1 MNIKRQYNLPNVR
14 LELEGF
20 NPNATD
26 SGVGNTRPLMAIV
39 TNVECHF
46 NNGEH
51 FLSGGRE
58 FLEGLV
64 QGVSAYVQGVLSGI
78 DHPNLAAEA
87 LVKLTGGP
95 GADRHLLS
103 TQTPEGQ
110 TVEVE
115 LNTLELFDLVDAIDQ
130 LCTDNRTLPDVTL
143 NLTPVSRRYRV
154 ADVPQHQRAMPM
166 VTGLGTLAIAA
177 ALLFLVPVPE
187 VEEPQELRGDP
198 TAQTNEEEEET
209 PDLDDPSTVPTISA
223 AELETLLTEAELIT
237 DPTEIN
243 FIQRY
248 LFREISTAWGD
259 RTAVTEDLA
268 FRISATID
276 GSIVDYQA
284 IENTPATA
292 DDRTPLPDLK
302 FAPTQAAIANREAI
316 TDFKV
321 VFTDNGVLQI
331 NPWQGYQGRP
341 EFTNVIDDPDSV
353 AELQAELQT
362 TLEAGW
368 DEETNTFGND
378 LIFRVAVTESGEI
391 GDYEAQNN
399 AGFQLEENTPLP
411 ELLNLQAAGIGRSLG
426 TVVPSEP
433 LAQFRVVF
441 KSGGVVETTPF

>member
-20 NPNATD
+20 NPNDTD
-26 SGVGNTRPLMAIV
+26 LAGNTRPLMAIV

-58 FLEGLV
+58 FLDGLV
-64 QGVSAYVQGVLSGI
+64 LGVSAYVQGVLSGI
-78 DHPNLAAEA
+78 DHPNTTGET
-87 LVKLTGGP
+87 LVKLTAGP

-103 TQTPEGQ
+103 TQTPTGE

-130 LCTDNRTLPDVTL
+130 LCTDNRTLPDITL

-154 ADVPQHQRAMPM
+154 ADVPQHQRAMPV

-177 ALLFLVPVPE
+177 ALLFFVPVPE

-198 TAQTNEEEEET
+198 TAQTEEEEAET
-209 PDLDDPSTVPTISA
+209 PDSDDPSDTPTLSA

-248 LFREISTAWGD
+248 LFREISNAWQD
-259 RTAVTEDLA
+259 RDQATEDLA

-276 GSIVDYQA
+276 GSIVAYQA
-284 IENTPATA
+284 IENTPESAEE
-292 DDRTPLPDLK
+292 RTPLPDLQ

-321 VFTDNGVLQI
+321 VFTRNGVLQI
-331 NPWQGYQGRP
+331 NPWEGYQGRP
-341 EFTNVIDDPDSV
+341 EFTNVIDDPDSLT
-353 AELQAELQT
+353 ELQDQLQN
-362 TLEAGW
+362 TLEAAW
-368 DEETNTFGND
+368 DEESNTFGND
-378 LIFRVAVTESGEI
+378 LIFRVAVTETGEI

-399 AGFQLEENTPLP
+399 AGFQLEADTPLP
-411 ELLNLQAAGIGRSLG
+411 ELLNLEAAGIGRSLG
-426 TVVPSEP
+426 TVIPSEP

-441 KSGGVVETTPF
+441 KSEGVVEIAPF

>member
-20 NPNATD
+20 NPNDTD
-26 SGVGNTRPLMAIV
+26 LAGNTRPLMAIV

-58 FLEGLV
+58 FLDGLV

-78 DHPNLAAEA
+78 DHPNATGET
-87 LVKLTGGP
+87 LVKLTTGP

-130 LCTDNRTLPDVTL
+130 LCMDNRTLPDVTL
-143 NLTPVSRRYRV
+143 SLNPVSRRYRV

-177 ALLFLVPVPE
+177 ALLFMVPVPQ
-187 VEEPQELRGDP
+187 VEEPQELQGDP
-198 TAQTNEEEEET
+198 TAQTEEEEET
-209 PDLDDPSTVPTISA
+209 PDAEDPRDVPTLSA

-248 LFREISTAWGD
+248 LFREISNAWQD
-259 RTAVTEDLA
+259 RDQVTEDLA

-276 GSIVDYQA
+276 GSIVAYQA
-284 IENTPATA
+284 IENTPESAEE
-292 DDRTPLPDLK
+292 RTPLPDLQ

-321 VFTDNGVLQI
+321 VFTRNGVLQM

-341 EFTNVIDDPDSV
+341 EFTNIIDDPDSL
-353 AELQAELQT
+353 AELQDQLQT
-362 TLEAGW
+362 TLEAAW
-368 DEETNTFGND
+368 DDESNTFGNA
-378 LIFRVAVTESGEI
+378 LIFRVAVTETGEI

-399 AGFQLEENTPLP
+399 AGFQLEGDTPLP
-411 ELLNLQAAGIGRSLG
+411 ELLNLEAAGIGRSLG
-426 TVVPSEP
+426 TVIPSEP
-433 LAQFRVVF
+433 LAQFRVTF
-441 KSGGVVETTPF
+441 QSEGVVEITPF

>member
-26 SGVGNTRPLMAIV
+26 SGGNARPLMAIV

-51 FLSGGRE
+51 FLSGGRD

-78 DHPNLAAEA
+78 DHPNSTGGA
-87 LVKLTGGP
+87 LVKLVAGS

-103 TQTPEGQ
+103 AQTPAGE

-130 LCTDNRTLPDVTL
+130 LCTDNRTLPDIDL
-143 NLTPVSRRYRV
+143 NLNPVSRRYRV

-177 ALLFLVPVPE
+177 ALLFLIPVPQ
-187 VEEPQELRGDP
+187 VEEPQDLRGDP
-198 TAQTNEEEEET
+198 TVQREEDDES
-209 PDLDDPSTVPTISA
+209 PDLDDPSAMATISA

-248 LFREISTAWGD
+248 LFREISNAWED
-259 RTAVTEDLA
+259 RSGITQDLA

-276 GSIVDYQA
+276 GSIIAYRA
-284 IENTPATA
+284 IENTPETA

-302 FAPTQAAIANREAI
+302 FAPTQMAIANREAI

-321 VFTDNGVLQI
+321 VFTRNGVLQM
-331 NPWQGYQGRP
+331 NPWQGYRGRP
-341 EFTNVIDDPDSV
+341 EFTNVIDDPDRL
-353 AELQAELQT
+353 AALQDQLQT
-362 TLEAGW
+362 TLEAAW
-368 DEETNTFGND
+368 DEESNTFGND
-378 LIFRVAVTESGEI
+378 LIFRVAVTETGEI

-399 AGFQLEENTPLP
+399 AGFQLERSTPLP
-411 ELLNLQAAGIGRSLG
+411 ELLNLRAAGIGRSFG
-426 TVVPSEP
+426 TVIPSEP
-433 LAQFRVVF
+433 LAQFRVLF
-441 KSGGVVETTPF
+441 KSGGIVEITPL